1 MDKSDMK
8 QNQRKNVIKMEISL
22 KNLRKEKRRSLEKMV
37 KYNT

>member
-1 MDKSDMK
+1 MK